1 MTDTEVKITFVSEA
15 LDSAQ
20 RSQYSMLEIYNR
32 FKVKYPESKL
42 SLLTSV
48 NDKDGRITLV
58 TKKKGEV
65 ALGIEDFTESVIQ
78 FANICGELGILIE
91 EIRKSNCDELLEK
104 IM

>member
-1 MTDTEVKITFVSEA
+1 MDIENMITFVSEA

-42 SLLTSV
+42 SLLTDV
-48 NDKDGRITLV
+48 VEKDGKITLV
-58 TKKKGEV
+58 LKKKGGV
-65 ALGIEDFTESVIQ
+65 ALGIENFTEAVIQ
-78 FANICGELGILIE
+78 FANICGELGTLIE

>member
-1 MTDTEVKITFVSEA
+1 MDIENMITLVSEA

-48 NDKDGRITLV
+48 SDKDGKLTLMI
-58 TKKKGEV
+58 KKKSEV
-65 ALGIEDFTESVIQ
+65 ALGIENFTESVIQ
-78 FANICGELGILIE
+78 FANICGELGMLIE
-91 EIRKSNCDELLEK
+91 EIKKSNCDELLEK